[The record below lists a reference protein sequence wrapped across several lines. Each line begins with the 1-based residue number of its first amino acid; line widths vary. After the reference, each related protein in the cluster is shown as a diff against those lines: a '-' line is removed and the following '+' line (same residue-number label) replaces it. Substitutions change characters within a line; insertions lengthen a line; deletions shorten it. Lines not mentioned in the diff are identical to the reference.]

1 MDRKQ
6 LETAIERQMFRF
18 VTMIKESASDSV
30 MLWANRNRVDVDVA
44 LLQKILDQYKAAI
57 ENEYLGKVDHFMKNL
72 DGDLS
77 KFSEQEN
84 PLPLTDESKPKRKNN
99 KKSELA

>member
-6 LETAIERQMFRF
+6 LETAIERQTFRF
-18 VTMIKESASDSV
+18 VSMIKESASDAV

-44 LLQKILDQYKAAI
+44 MLQRILDQYKAAI

-72 DGDLS
+72 DGDLA

-84 PLPLTDESKPKRKNN
+84 PLPHTDESKPK
-99 KKSELA
+99 KKSSKKSD